1 MDVHEDES
9 GNLDQRDDE
18 GSFSD
23 RAQVIPDQPQDRR
36 QDWGHRESVL
46 VPETQSSHCF
56 GSLKLVHGN

>member
-9 GNLDQRDDE
+9 GDLDQCNDE

-23 RAQVIPDQPQDRR
+23 SAQVIPDQPQDGG

-46 VPETQSSHCF
+46 VPETQSSHQD
-56 GSLKLVHGN
+56 GS